1 MNKKSLEKLASSLSV
16 FNEKQQSI
24 FVGGGHA
31 SCVFNCFDYLDGSAH
46 DADYDY
52 QIQ

>member
-1 MNKKSLEKLASSLSV
+1 MTKKSLEELASLLSV
-16 FNEKQQSI
+16 LNEKQRSI

>member
-1 MNKKSLEKLASSLSV
+1 MTKKSLEELASSLSV
-16 FNEKQQSI
+16 LNEKQQSI
-24 FVGGGHA
+24 FVGGHV